1 MKNDFREFYDE
12 SYILHSIS
20 SDEGYIEHGL
30 LQKAHKYIKKIK
42 DKYGEWR
49 YIYDLKKKMRKEAGN
64 AGENV
69 AYQMIVDNGSQALA
83 DKIAKSKGQKIDGRK
98 RIKTFNDAISEAA
111 RRGLAIGEKY
121 NKKLKNAK
129 NHANFERF
137 NKEVHPKGASKEKY
151 YNDPRIKVPTKGFWV
166 NTDLSKKGFE
176 NEKFRKTRENYNH
189 KNGWIHRKTYDKGF
203 IYTDFDKNGNPKKYY
218 NLPPLDKRVVNPSKK
233 KKKSK

>member
-98 RIKTFNDAISEAA
+98 RIKTFNDAVSEAA
-111 RRGLAIGEKY
+111 RRGLNIGEKY

-129 NHANFERF
+129 YRNTFESF
-137 NKEVHPKGASKEKY
+137 NKEVNKNKKNY
-151 YNDPRIKVPTKGFWV
+151 KKDFWV
-166 NTDLSKKGFE
+166 KNDLKDKTE
-176 NEKFRKTRENYNH
+176 VNERIGSIKERRRKQNISSATRRRAYDNGMMYNVN
-189 KNGWIHRKTYDKGF
+189 KNGDYKITMY
-203 IYTDFDKNGNPKKYY
+203 
-218 NLPPLDKRVVNPSKK
+218 PPLKHRTVNPSKK
-233 KKKSK
+233 KKTSK